1 MRINFNTA
9 AVIANKNLNQN
20 DDLLSRS
27 LRRLSSGLKVNEAK
41 DNPAGMAIGHR
52 MDSQVRGL
60 GAGSNNTNDGISV
73 VETADGAL
81 SEISS
86 IMQRMSELAVQAGT
100 DTKTDDD
107 RAIIDKEIQQLKQEI
122 TRISEQTE
130 FNGQP
135 LLNGNF
141 DLKGYTDDKNVKVQY
156 YNADVPA
163 GKYELDVTAIYTQ
176 LQSVGETSV
185 SSTGFENRD
194 VKATLSESGE
204 TLRLRGLSGF
214 EMDIAIDPDN
224 LPAAS
229 VNLDITGIGAMK
241 IQTGANEGQELAIQI
256 PTVSLKTMDIVN
268 TNVLTMD
275 DAQTAISSIKGALYH
290 INDVRSKLGAYQN
303 RLEHNLESTAVSEE
317 NMTGAYS
324 RIMDVDMAE
333 EMTEYTTY
341 QVLTQAGTSM
351 LAQANERPS
360 MVLQL
365 LQ

>member
-1 MRINFNTA
+1 MRINYNTA

-20 DDLLSRS
+20 DSLLSRS
-27 LRRLSSGLKVNEAK
+27 LRRLSSGLKVNEAQ

-60 GAGSNNTNDGISV
+60 GVGGDNTNDGISV
-73 VETADGAL
+73 IETADGAL
-81 SEISS
+81 GEMSAIL
-86 IMQRMSELAVQAGT
+86 QRMSELSVQAGT
-100 DTKTDDD
+100 DSKTDDD
-107 RAIIDKEIQQLKQEI
+107 RAIIDKEIQQLKQEL

-141 DLKGYTDDKNVKVQY
+141 DLKGYTDQPDVKVQY
-156 YNADVPA
+156 YNSDVPA
-163 GKYELDVTAIYTQ
+163 GKYQLDVSSIYTQ
-176 LQSVGETSV
+176 LQSVGEVSVTSP
-185 SSTGFENRD
+185 GFENRD
-194 VKATLSESGE
+194 VKATLAESGE
-204 TLRLRGLSGF
+204 VIRLRGLSGF
-214 EMDIAIDPDN
+214 EMDIAIDKDK
-224 LPAAS
+224 LPTAPA
-229 VNLDITGIGAMK
+229 NIDITGIGAMK
-241 IQTGANEGQELAIQI
+241 IQTGANEGHELALQI
-256 PTVSLKTMDIVN
+256 PTVSLKTMELSD

-275 DAQTAISSIKGALYH
+275 DAQGAIAEVKNALDYL
-290 INDVRSKLGAYQN
+290 NNVRSKLGAYQN
-303 RLEHNLESTAVSEE
+303 RLEHNLESVAVSEE

>member
-20 DDLLSRS
+20 DNLLNNS

-60 GAGSNNTNDGISV
+60 GVGSNNTNDGISV

-86 IMQRMSELAVQAGT
+86 IIQRMSGLATQAGT
-100 DTKTDDD
+100 DTKTDED
-107 RAIIDKEIQQLKQEI
+107 RAIIDKEIQQLKEEI
-122 TRISEQTE
+122 TRIAEQTE

-156 YNADVPA
+156 YNADVPV
-163 GKYELDVTAIYTQ
+163 GKYELDVTDIYNQ
-176 LQSVGETSV
+176 LQSTGEVSV
-185 SSTGFENRD
+185 TSTGFDGRD

-204 TLRLRGLSGF
+204 TIRLRGLSGF

-224 LPAAS
+224 LPAAN

-256 PTVSLKTMDIVN
+256 PTVSLKTMDIAN

-275 DAQTAISSIKGALYH
+275 DAQTAISSIKNSLNY
-290 INDVRSKLGAYQN
+290 INEVRSKLGAYQN

-351 LAQANERPS
+351 LAQANERPQQ
-360 MVLQL
+360 VLQL

>member
-27 LRRLSSGLKVNEAK
+27 LRRLSSGLKVNEAQ

-52 MDSQVRGL
+52 MNSQVRGL
-60 GAGSNNTNDGISV
+60 GVGSNNTNDGISV
-73 VETADGAL
+73 IETADGAL

-86 IMQRMSELAVQAGT
+86 IIQRMSELAVQAGT

-156 YNADVPA
+156 YNADVPS
-163 GKYELDVTAIYTQ
+163 GQYQLDVTAIYTQ
-176 LQSVGETSV
+176 LQSVGEVDVTAG
-185 SSTGFENRD
+185 GFENRD
-194 VKATLSESGE
+194 VKATLSDSGE
-204 TLRLRGLSGF
+204 TIRLRGLSGF

-224 LPAAS
+224 LPAAA
-229 VNLDITGIGAMK
+229 VNIDITGIGAMK

-256 PTVSLKTMDIVN
+256 PTVSLKTMDIAN
-268 TNVLTMD
+268 TNVLTME
-275 DAQTAISSIKGALYH
+275 DAQTAISSMKGALSY

>member
-27 LRRLSSGLKVNEAK
+27 LRRLSSGLKVNEAQ

-52 MDSQVRGL
+52 MNSQVRGL
-60 GAGSNNTNDGISV
+60 GVGSNNTNDGISV
-73 VETADGAL
+73 IETADGAL

-86 IMQRMSELAVQAGT
+86 IIQRMSELATQAGT
-100 DTKTDDD
+100 ATKTDDD

-163 GKYELDVTAIYTQ
+163 GKYELDVTALYTQ
-176 LQSVGETSV
+176 LQTTGEVSVT
-185 SSTGFENRD
+185 STGFDGRD
-194 VKATLSESGE
+194 VKATLSDSGE

-256 PTVSLKTMDIVN
+256 PTVSLKTMDIYN

-275 DAQTAISSIKGALYH
+275 DAQTAINSAKGALNY
-290 INDVRSKLGAYQN
+290 INEVRSKLGAYQN
-303 RLEHNLESTAVSEE
+303 RLEHNLESTGVSEE